1 MTSGIGI
8 VSATMGVGGSM
19 GMIVTGLIADHTT
32 SYRPEFWIAAV
43 LAAAGLVMVA
53 VSARDVGVRTGG
65 RPDYAGATLLAGLLV
80 CLLLAISEGNAWG
93 WASGGVL
100 ALFAATVVLT
110 VAWVLVELRVAQP
123 LVRLSLLVG
132 RQSLS
137 ANFASLLLGF
147 SMYAAFTLIS
157 TFVQTPKS
165 VGYGLGGNV
174 LDVGLYML
182 PSTVTMLVF
191 SALAGRIAARVGAA
205 YSMAIGSV
213 FAGLSYMW
221 LALSHSHVYDMLG
234 FSAVQGIGFGIAY
247 AALGTLAV
255 QHVPMD
261 QSGIASGVN
270 SLVRTAGGSVS
281 GAVIAAVLTGET
293 IRGLPGVPTLHAYV
307 LCFVVVAIGAW
318 LAAGVAVVHGRG
330 TRRGAT
336 ASKRSRRLDV
346 GASALA
352 IVELPLWRRCTWAPT
367 RPRTNAVSVIRHGSG
382 RRPPR
387 TSTGDAARRGSWTTA
402 PPPFYRWFTGGELNT
417 CHNAL
422 DRHVE
427 RGAAD
432 QPALIYDSP
441 VTGTQ
446 RTYTYRELRDEVA
459 ALRRRAARPRRRQGR
474 PRRHL
479 HADDPGGGRS
489 RCSPARGIGAV
500 HSVVFGGFA
509 ARELAARIDDAQPKV
524 VVSASCGIEGSRV
537 VEYKPL
543 LDAALDR
550 ATHQAG
556 HVVIVQRPQAPAEL
570 VERPR
575 RRLGRGH
582 GRRAEPAE
590 LRAGG
595 GDRPAVHPLHVG
607 HDRPAEG
614 DRARQRRAR
623 GRPALVDARTS
634 TASGRATCSGPPPTS
649 GGSSATPTSSTRRC
663 SPAARRSC
671 TRASRS
677 ARRTPG
683 RSGGSSPST
692 A

>member
-1 MTSGIGI
+1 GMIRDSFPREKVTSGIGI

-19 GMIVTGLIADHTT
+19 GMIVTGLIADQTT
-32 SYRPEFWIAAV
+32 SYRPEFWIAAA

-53 VSARDVGVRTGG
+53 VSARDVGGRTGG

-123 LVRLSLLVG
+123 LVRLGLLVG

-213 FAGLSYMW
+213 FAGLSYLW

-293 IRGLPGVPTLHAYV
+293 IQGLPGVPTLHAYV
-307 LCFVVVAIGAW
+307 LCFLVVAIGAW
-318 LAAGVAVVHGRG
+318 LAAGVAVVHGR
-330 TRRGAT
+330 
-336 ASKRSRRLDV
+336 
-346 GASALA
+346 
-352 IVELPLWRRCTWAPT
+352 
-367 RPRTNAVSVIRHGSG
+367 RH
-382 RRPPR
+382 
-387 TSTGDAARRGSWTTA
+387 
-402 PPPFYRWFTGGELNT
+402 
-417 CHNAL
+417 
-422 DRHVE
+422 
-427 RGAAD
+427 
-432 QPALIYDSP
+432 
-441 VTGTQ
+441 
-446 RTYTYRELRDEVA
+446 
-459 ALRRRAARPRRRQGR
+459 
-474 PRRHL
+474 
-479 HADDPGGGRS
+479 
-489 RCSPARGIGAV
+489 PAR
-500 HSVVFGGFA
+500 SD
-509 ARELAARIDDAQPKV
+509 RI
-524 VVSASCGIEGSRV
+524 E
-537 VEYKPL
+537 
-543 LDAALDR
+543 AL
-550 ATHQAG
+550 
-556 HVVIVQRPQAPAEL
+556 E
-570 VERPR
+570 
-575 RRLGRGH
+575 
-582 GRRAEPAE
+582 
-590 LRAGG
+590 
-595 GDRPAVHPLHVG
+595 
-607 HDRPAEG
+607 
-614 DRARQRRAR
+614 
-623 GRPALVDARTS
+623 TS
-634 TASGRATCSGPPPTS
+634 
-649 GGSSATPTSSTRRC
+649 
-663 SPAARRSC
+663 
-671 TRASRS
+671 
-677 ARRTPG
+677 
-683 RSGGSSPST
+683 
-692 A
+692 